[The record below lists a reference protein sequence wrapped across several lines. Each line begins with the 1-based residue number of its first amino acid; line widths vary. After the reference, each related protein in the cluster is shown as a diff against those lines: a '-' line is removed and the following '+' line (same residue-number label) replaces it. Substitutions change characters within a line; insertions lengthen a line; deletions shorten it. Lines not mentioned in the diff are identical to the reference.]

1 MITIEIKKEPLRIVS
16 RGHATGAGLA
26 GANLVCCAVSTLLYT
41 LLSAAEDS
49 GALSGVSLAD
59 GFMDLSIG
67 PGERAACMVHTVVT
81 GLESLAAQYPAYITI
96 KKERTHGGA

>member
-41 LLSAAEDS
+41 LLSAAEDI
-49 GALSGVSLAD
+49 GALSDVSLAD
-59 GFMDLSIG
+59 GFMDLAIG